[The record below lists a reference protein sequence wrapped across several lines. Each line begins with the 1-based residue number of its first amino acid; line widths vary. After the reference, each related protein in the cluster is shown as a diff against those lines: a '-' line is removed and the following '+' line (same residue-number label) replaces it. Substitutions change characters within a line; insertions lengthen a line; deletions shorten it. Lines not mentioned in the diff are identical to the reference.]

1 LNSKTKRRIYDSSVD
16 FQTLALSGPFDLMFM
31 SIGPEKY
38 EPGAPAAL
46 PGKIIFEKDYNPHEK
61 VTIINKDNLGPPVV
75 GPSFFSDVK
84 IWSQQQQ

>member
-38 EPGAPAAL
+38 QPGAPAAL
-46 PGKIIFEKDYNPHEK
+46 PGKIIFEKDESPKEK
-61 VTIINKDNLGPPVV
+61 GTTINKENLGPPVV
-75 GPSFFSDVK
+75 GPSFFRS
-84 IWSQQQQ
+84 

>member
-38 EPGAPAAL
+38 QPGAPAAL
-46 PGKIIFEKDYNPHEK
+46 PGKIIWEKD
-61 VTIINKDNLGPPVV
+61 
-75 GPSFFSDVK
+75 
-84 IWSQQQQ
+84 

>member
-38 EPGAPAAL
+38 QPGAPAAL
-46 PGKIIFEKDYNPHEK
+46 PGKIICEKD
-61 VTIINKDNLGPPVV
+61 
-75 GPSFFSDVK
+75 
-84 IWSQQQQ
+84 